1 MDLAP
6 AEVVRALLADPTN
19 PEVVERLVAADATY
33 VSLNFD
39 NPELKRIMPWA
50 GTSRGPQAVLDT
62 YGRVG
67 RFWRN
72 EGFEVDHLFGSGEQV
87 AVFGRFTYRSA
98 TLGRAATSPFAILA
112 EVRDGQVRHMR
123 FLEDTFATAQ
133 TFRTGGT
140 ATYRSDP
147 DREGEVML

>member
-1 MDLAP
+1 MSMSP
-6 AEVVRALLADPTN
+6 TEVVQALLANPTD

-39 NPELKRIMPWA
+39 NPELKRIMPWT
-50 GTSRGPQAVLDT
+50 GTSHGPQAVLDT

-67 RFWRN
+67 RFWRS
-72 EGFEVDHLFGSGEQV
+72 EAFEVEHLFGSGEAV
-87 AVFGRFTYRSA
+87 AVFGRFTYRST
-98 TLGRAATSPFAILA
+98 TLGRAATSPFAIFA

-133 TFRTGGT
+133 TFRTGGI

-147 DREGEVML
+147 DAEGEVAL